1 MMIKNFSLIAVV
13 LTSSF
18 CFAQEQ
24 SKRWTL
30 EECIQLAL
38 EKNITIKQNELDYA
52 SAELDQLAAKA
63 AFLPSLSANAN
74 HSWNIGLNQ
83 NITTGLFENMTTQ
96 FSSAALNVGV
106 DVYRGKQNFNQLH
119 RANLAILA
127 RQYQLADI
135 SEDISL
141 LVANGFLQILFN
153 REIVGVQQAQLAI
166 SKAELSQT
174 QALIDAGIRIPGD
187 AYELEATIATQE
199 QSVVQ
204 AQNSLRLAKIN
215 LAQLLMITDY
225 ESFEIEIID
234 LDVPFSQVMSETPRA
249 IYEKALTFRNDIKLA
264 VTNVEIAE
272 TDVKLSKANL
282 QPSISAFYGYST
294 RLSYADRL
302 TGTGQF
308 SEIPIGYVRSSG
320 EVVNTRV
327 EQREIVGPMPIADQL
342 GLNDGHNF
350 GIALNIPIFNGFLA
364 KNNVKKSKL
373 NLERTKNT
381 MTQQQLDLETNINQA
396 YNDAKGASIFYE
408 AAQKTTASR
417 KVAYNDAQK
426 RFEAGVLN
434 PFNFSQI
441 KQRYE
446 AAVSDE
452 VRAKYD
458 YIFKLKVLEF
468 FFGAPLSF

>member
-1 MMIKNFSLIAVV
+1 MKKSNRLFLLVACVSVFV
-13 LTSSF
+13 TQ
-18 CFAQEQ
+18 AQT
-24 SKRWTL
+24 KLWTL
-30 EECIQLAL
+30 EECIALAL
-38 EKNITIKQNELDYA
+38 EKNVTIKQNELDYA
-52 SAELDQLAAKA
+52 SAELDRVAAKA

-83 NITTGLFENMTTQ
+83 NITTGLLENVTTQ
-96 FSSAALNVGV
+96 FTSAGLNMGV

-119 RANLAILA
+119 RANLALLA

-135 SEDISL
+135 SEDVSL

-153 REIVGVQQAQLAI
+153 REVLLVQKAQLEV
-166 SKAELSQT
+166 SKAELNQT
-174 QALIDAGIRIPGD
+174 QALIEGGLRIPGD

-199 QSVVQ
+199 QAVVQ
-204 AQNSLRLAKIN
+204 AENNLRLAKIN
-215 LAQLLMITDY
+215 LAQLLLITDY
-225 ESFEIEIID
+225 ENFDIEIID
-234 LDVPFSQVMSETPRA
+234 LDVPFSQVMNETPRA

-264 VTNVEIAE
+264 ITNVEIAE

-302 TGTGQF
+302 AGTGEF
-308 SEIPIGYVRSSG
+308 SEVPIGFVRSTG

-327 EQREIVGPMPIADQL
+327 EQREVIGPQAVADQL
-342 GLNDGHNF
+342 GQNDGHNF

-373 NLERTKNT
+373 NLERTKNA

-396 YNDAKGASIFYE
+396 YNDAKGAFIFYE
-408 AAQKTTASR
+408 AAKKTTRSR
-417 KVAYNDAQK
+417 EVAYNDAQK

-434 PFNFSQI
+434 PFNFSQL

-468 FFGAPLSF
+468 FFGAPLTL